1 MIPAWRVKPL
11 LLAIALGTAL
21 SPGLDRALAAQVTDG
36 AASGVLEEVIVSAR
50 RRDESSVNVPMAITA
65 LDGETLDA
73 MQYRTLDTYASL
85 SPGVQV
91 YTAGDGVSSQLTIRG
106 VVAPG
111 EYTEP
116 GNAIY
121 IDEVYVSGMR
131 TLLPGFYD
139 IASVQ
144 ILKGPQAGVYGR
156 NTIGGAMLVT
166 TGQPSD
172 ERFARLDASYAQY
185 DEKDLNGTVNV
196 PLADSLRLRATGW
209 YNDRDGGWY
218 ESGIGNKNI
227 DAWTETGGRLTIAVF
242 PNEHMLF
249 TLTGEYA
256 DIDQEYSG
264 FAGLVKGASLGPPPL
279 APESRRNVLRD
290 DLGGAHQDS
299 SRVSG
304 KFDVDTAA
312 GTVIAVAGWRELKTR
327 EPGADADGTAW
338 SASYMDYLA
347 GNSWPFA
354 PQVYARDDRDTS
366 RNAELRFLTAENGGP
381 LSAMLGVS
389 YFQESGRFFD
399 QLTAARDLALILTAI
414 GQQGDRTQYSEQD
427 TKSWAGFTEVI
438 WTPRDSIEIT
448 ADLRYTRD
456 RKNIHFAQSTTG
468 YFRFYPGPDSTLD
481 SGETFDNWSP
491 GVTLAYKPDD
501 ALTLFVKY
509 VQGFHAGGFNTV
521 VNDPALLTYDPE
533 EAENYELGLKSLLF
547 EQRLQLGVS
556 VFYLRIDNA
565 LVPRTDP
572 GTPPATV
579 QQNVS
584 TAETSGLEIDLT
596 AKATDTLLL
605 SASAGAYHNRVSE
618 AGSLGLD
625 RRPFVPEYTASLIAN
640 YERPLAEALTGVARL
655 GFRHRS
661 GGTVLAPS
669 DLGLEM
675 DTYNLLDAQLG
686 IRRDNVELTVFVRN
700 ALNDHYQTGNY
711 FPVFWQTRYITES
724 GLDSQTT
731 RAIVR
736 DPGAIFGVRVTATF

>member
-1 MIPAWRVKPL
+1 MSASRVVPL
-11 LLAIALGTAL
+11 LLAVGLGTAL
-21 SPGLDRALAAQVTDG
+21 SPGPGKALGAEATDS
-36 AASGVLEEVIVSAR
+36 AASTLLEEAIVSAR
-50 RRDESSVNVPMAITA
+50 RRDESSVNVPMAITT
-65 LDGETLDA
+65 LDGETLEA
-73 MQYRTLDTYASL
+73 MQYRDLDAYASL

-91 YTAGDGVSSQLTIRG
+91 YTAGDGVSSQLAIRG

-121 IDEVYVSGMR
+121 VDEVYVSGMR

-144 ILKGPQAGVYGR
+144 VLKGPQAGVYGR
-156 NTIGGAMLVT
+156 NTIGGAMLIT

-185 DEKDLNGTVNV
+185 DEKNLNGTVNV
-196 PLADSLRLRATGW
+196 PLTDSLWLRTTGW
-209 YNDRDGGWY
+209 YNDRGGGWY
-218 ESGIGNKNI
+218 ESGIDDKNI
-227 DAWTETGGRLTIAVF
+227 DAWTETGGRLTVAVF
-242 PNEHMLF
+242 PNERTAV

-256 DIDQEYSG
+256 GIDREYSG
-264 FAGLVKGASLGPPPL
+264 FTGLLKGAGLGPPPL

-290 DLGGAHQDS
+290 DLGDAHHDS
-299 SRVSG
+299 TRVNG
-304 KFDVDTAA
+304 KLDVDTSP
-312 GTVIAVAGWRELKTR
+312 GTLIAVAGWRELKSR

-338 SASYMDYLA
+338 SASYPDYLA
-347 GNSWPFA
+347 GESWPMA

-366 RNAELRFLTAENGGP
+366 RNAELRFLTADNGGP
-381 LSAMLGVS
+381 LSAMVGVS

-399 QLTAARDLALILTAI
+399 QLTAQRDLALILTAI
-414 GQQGDRTQYSEQD
+414 GQMGDSTQYSEQD
-427 TKSWAGFTEVI
+427 TKSWAGFTEMI
-438 WTPRDSIEIT
+438 WTPLDSVEVT

-456 RKNIHFAQSTTG
+456 HKDIHFEQSTSGIFSLITASS
-468 YFRFYPGPDSTLD
+468 STLD
-481 SGETFDNWSP
+481 TGETFDNWSP
-491 GVTLAYKPDD
+491 GVTLAYKPDNG
-501 ALTLFVKY
+501 LTLYAKY

-521 VNDPALLTYDPE
+521 VNNPAQLTYDPE
-533 EAENYELGLKSLLF
+533 EAQNYELGLKSMLF
-547 EQRLQLGVS
+547 EQRLQLGAS

-565 LVPRTDP
+565 LVPQTDA
-572 GTPPATV
+572 GTPPVTV
-579 QQNVS
+579 QRNVS
-584 TAETSGLEIDLT
+584 TAETSGFEIDLT
-596 AKATDTLLL
+596 AKATDALLL

-625 RRPFVPEYTASLIAN
+625 RRPFVPEYTASLVAD
-640 YERPLAEALTGVARL
+640 YERPLADALTGVARL

-669 DLGLEM
+669 NLGLEM
-675 DTYNLLDAQLG
+675 DDYNLLDAQLG

-711 FPVFWQTRYITES
+711 FPVPWQLRYLVDS
-724 GLDSQTT
+724 GLDAQTT

-736 DPGAIFGVRVTATF
+736 DPGSVFGARVTATF